1 MAQDFSGKVALVTG
15 AGSGIGEATAKL
27 LADRGASVVVADFD
41 AAGGNR
47 VVDEIVANGA
57 AAAFV
62 QVDVGDAASVQ
73 NMVDVTVATF
83 GGLDLALNN
92 AGIGHHP
99 KPMGEVDIDEFD
111 AVIRVD
117 LRGVFLCLR
126 AECAY
131 MVGHGGGAIVNTTSV
146 TGLKAAEGLAGYV
159 AAKHGVSGLTRT
171 AAIDY
176 AAKGI
181 RVNAVAPGTIAT
193 PLVRSLPEEL
203 QAKYAATI
211 PMGVLGEP
219 NDVAEGVAYLL
230 SDAAKFVTGTILDID
245 GGFLQASR
253 A

>member
-1 MAQDFSGKVALVTG
+1 MVQDLTGKVAVVTG

-27 LADRGASVVVADFD
+27 LAGRGASVVIADLD
-41 AAGGNR
+41 EGRGNR
-47 VVDEIVANGA
+47 VVDDIA
-57 AAAFV
+57 ASGGTAAFV
-62 QVDVGDAASVQ
+62 QVDVGDTGSVQ
-73 NMVDVTVATF
+73 GMVDFAVATF

-99 KPMGEVDIDEFD
+99 KPMGEVDVDEFD
-111 AVIRVD
+111 NVIRVD

-131 MVGHGGGAIVNTTSV
+131 MVGHGGGAIVNTTSGA
-146 TGLKAAEGLAGYV
+146 GLKAAEGLAGYV

-193 PLVRSLPEEL
+193 PFILGLPEDL
-203 QAKYAATI
+203 QAKYAAMI

-230 SDAAKFVTGTILDID
+230 SDAAKFVTGTIIDID